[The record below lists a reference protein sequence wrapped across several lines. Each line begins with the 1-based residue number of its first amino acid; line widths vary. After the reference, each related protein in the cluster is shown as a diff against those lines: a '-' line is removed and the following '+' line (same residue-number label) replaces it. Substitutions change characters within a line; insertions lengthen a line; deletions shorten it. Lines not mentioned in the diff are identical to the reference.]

1 MKSIQSLFS
10 GNQFPLRLK
19 PAFIAER
26 KLVDLFGQMKLQLFT
41 AFHQR
46 SAELQKMLL
55 DQAGRCSEGHAAGQE
70 RTVRI
75 LAQGLV
81 SSFAPPAARCSSH
94 QDLALMLQQQDQA
107 KRGIDLSLFLFSDQD
122 LADVLAI
129 RRKQSVQ
136 IRVLVDLVFAHR
148 SCFEWIDLQCQPA
161 AVYCCRLEAGNNPWT
176 NPLRNVVTPG

>member
-1 MKSIQSLFS
+1 M
-10 GNQFPLRLK
+10 PLPSR
-19 PAFIAER
+19 PRAE
-26 KLVDLFGQMKLQLFT
+26 
-41 AFHQR
+41 A
-46 SAELQKMLL
+46 S
-55 DQAGRCSEGHAAGQE
+55 AAG
-70 RTVRI
+70 
-75 LAQGLV
+75 
-81 SSFAPPAARCSSH
+81 SSQTH
-94 QDLALMLQQQDQA
+94 
-107 KRGIDLSLFLFSDQD
+107 IDLPLFLFSAQD